1 MESLFGKTLD
11 ELKLIVSELG
21 LPAFTAKQIADWLYK
36 KEVSSIDEFSN
47 LSKVARQKLQE
58 RYVFGLTAP
67 IKMQRS
73 VDGTRKYLF
82 PIGESNFIETAMIP
96 DDDRVTV
103 CVSSQVGC
111 KMNCR
116 FCMTG
121 KQGFQANLS
130 TTDILIQLRSIEEFS
145 RITNIVFM
153 GMGEPMDNLDN
164 VMRALEILTADW
176 GYAMSP
182 KRITVSTVGI
192 VPGMKEFLANSKC
205 HLAVSLHNPLPDQRA
220 DMMPVQK
227 KYPIQEVIDVIRRH
241 DFGLQRRVSFEY
253 IMFAGL
259 NDTPRHVSALAAL
272 LKGIDC
278 RVNLIRFHSIP
289 DSPFQGSDEATIQ
302 QFKDALNARGVL
314 TTVRASRG
322 EDIQAACGL
331 LSTKELVKRGE
342 KKASIALKRLPILT
356 AQFCFRCRRR
366 SRLACCWRQSRDGTE

>member
-11 ELKLIVSELG
+11 ELKMIVSQLK
-21 LPAFTAKQIADWLYK
+21 LPSFTAKQIADWLYK
-36 KEVSSIDEFSN
+36 KEVRSIDEFSN
-47 LSKVARQKLQE
+47 LSKAARQKLSE
-58 RYVFGLTAP
+58 SYCFGLTEP
-67 IKMQRS
+67 IKMQQS
-73 VDGTRKYLF
+73 TDGTRKYLF
-82 PIGESNFIETAMIP
+82 AIGQSNFIETAMIP
-96 DDDRVTV
+96 DEDRVTV

-121 KQGFQANLS
+121 TQGFQANLS
-130 TTDILIQLRSIEEFS
+130 ATDILNQLRSIEEFS
-145 RITNIVFM
+145 YITNIVFM

-192 VPGMKEFLANSKC
+192 VPGMKVFLANSKC

-220 DMMPVQK
+220 EMMPVQK
-227 KYPIQEVIDVIRRH
+227 KYPLQEVIDTIRHH

-259 NDTPRHVSALAAL
+259 NDTPRHVSALANL

-289 DSPFQGSDEATIQ
+289 DSPFQGSGEDAIQ
-302 QFKDALNARGVL
+302 TFKDALNARGVL

-331 LSTKELVKRGE
+331 LSTKELVKQ
-342 KKASIALKRLPILT
+342 KT
-356 AQFCFRCRRR
+356 V
-366 SRLACCWRQSRDGTE
+366 

>member
-1 MESLFGKTLD
+1 MEPLFGKTLD
-11 ELKLIVSELG
+11 ELKLIVSELQ

-36 KEVSSIDEFSN
+36 KEVRSIDEFSN

-58 RYVFGLTAP
+58 RFTFGLAAP
-67 IKMQRS
+67 IKMQQS
-73 VDGTRKYLF
+73 KDGTRKYLF
-82 PIGESNFIETAMIP
+82 AIGQSNFIETAMIP

-130 TTDILIQLRSIEEFS
+130 ATEILNQLRSIEEFS

-153 GMGEPMDNLDN
+153 GMGEPMDNLDE

-192 VPGMKEFLANSKC
+192 VPAMKAFLANSKC
-205 HLAVSLHNPLPDQRA
+205 HLAVSLHNPLPDQRTE
-220 DMMPVQK
+220 MMPIQK
-227 KYPIQEVIDVIRRH
+227 KYSIQEVLDAIRSH

-259 NDTPRHVSALAAL
+259 NDTPRHVSALASL

-289 DSPFQGSDEATIQ
+289 DSPFQASDETTIQ

-314 TTVRASRG
+314 TTIRASRG

-331 LSTKELVKRGE
+331 LSTKELVG
-342 KKASIALKRLPILT
+342 KK
-356 AQFCFRCRRR
+356 
-366 SRLACCWRQSRDGTE
+366 G

>member
-1 MESLFGKTLD
+1 MEALFGKTLD
-11 ELKLIVSELG
+11 ELKLVVSELG
-21 LPAFTAKQIADWLYK
+21 LPSFTAKQIADWLYK

-47 LSKVARQKLQE
+47 LSKVARQKLHE
-58 RYVFGLTAP
+58 RYVFCLTAP
-67 IKMQRS
+67 IKMQQS

-130 TTDILIQLRSIEEFS
+130 ATDILNQLRSIEEFS

-164 VMRALEILTADW
+164 VMHALEILTADW

-205 HLAVSLHNPLPDQRA
+205 HLAVSLHNPIAEQRA
-220 DMMPVQK
+220 EMMPIQN
-227 KYPIQEVIDVIRRH
+227 KYPIQEVIDTIRRH

-259 NDTPRHVSALAAL
+259 NDTPRHVSALANL

-289 DSPFQGSDEATIQ
+289 DSPFQGSGEDAIQ
-302 QFKDALNARGVL
+302 TFKDALNARGVL

-331 LSTKELVKRGE
+331 LSTKELVKQ
-342 KKASIALKRLPILT
+342 KT
-356 AQFCFRCRRR
+356 V
-366 SRLACCWRQSRDGTE
+366 

>member
-1 MESLFGKTLD
+1 MEALFGKTLD

-21 LPAFTAKQIADWLYK
+21 LPSFTAKQIADWLYR
-36 KEVSSIDEFSN
+36 KEVRSIDEFSN
-47 LSKVARQKLQE
+47 LSKVARQKLSE
-58 RYVFGLTAP
+58 KYCFGLTAP
-67 IKMQRS
+67 IKMQQS

-130 TTDILIQLRSIEEFS
+130 ATEILNQLRSIEEFS

-164 VMRALEILTADW
+164 VMHALEILTADW

-220 DMMPVQK
+220 EMMPVQK
-227 KYPIQEVIDVIRRH
+227 KYPIQEVIDTIRRH

-259 NDTPRHVSALAAL
+259 NDTPRHVSALANL

-289 DSPFQGSDEATIQ
+289 DSPFQGSGEDAIQ
-302 QFKDALNARGVL
+302 TFKDALNARGVL

-331 LSTKELVKRGE
+331 LSTKELVKQ
-342 KKASIALKRLPILT
+342 KT
-356 AQFCFRCRRR
+356 V
-366 SRLACCWRQSRDGTE
+366 

>member
-1 MESLFGKTLD
+1 MYNEFDGSILLYLRHKNAKMMESLFGKTLE
-11 ELKLIVSELG
+11 ELKVIVSELG
-21 LPAFTAKQIADWLYK
+21 LPSFTAKQIADWLYR
-36 KEVSSIDEFSN
+36 KEVRSIDEFSN
-47 LSKVARQKLQE
+47 LSKVARQKLSE
-58 RYVFGLTAP
+58 KYCFGLTEP
-67 IKMQRS
+67 IKMQQS
-73 VDGTRKYLF
+73 ADGTRKYLF

-130 TTDILIQLRSIEEFS
+130 ATDILNQLRSIEEFS
-145 RITNIVFM
+145 YITNIVFM

-192 VPGMKEFLANSKC
+192 VPEMKDFLANSKC

-220 DMMPVQK
+220 EMMPVQK
-227 KYPIQEVIDVIRRH
+227 KYPLQEVIDTIRHH

-259 NDTPRHVSALAAL
+259 NDTSRHVSALANL

-289 DSPFQGSDEATIQ
+289 DSPFQGSGEDAIQ
-302 QFKDALNARGVL
+302 TFKDALNARGVL

-331 LSTKELVKRGE
+331 LSTKELVKQ
-342 KKASIALKRLPILT
+342 KT
-356 AQFCFRCRRR
+356 V
-366 SRLACCWRQSRDGTE
+366 

>member
-11 ELKLIVSELG
+11 ELKQIVMDLE

-36 KEVSSIDEFSN
+36 KNVKSIDEFSN
-47 LSKVARQKLQE
+47 LSKVARVRLNEKYTL
-58 RYVFGLTAP
+58 GLTAP
-67 IKMQRS
+67 IKMQQS

-82 PIGESNFIETAMIP
+82 AVGNTNFIETAMIP
-96 DDDRVTV
+96 DEDRVTV

-111 KMNCR
+111 KMGCR

-121 KQGFQANLS
+121 KQGFQACLMS
-130 TTDILIQLRSIEEFS
+130 GEILNQLRSIEEFD

-153 GMGEPMDNLDN
+153 GMGEPFDNMQEVLK
-164 VMRALEILTADW
+164 ALEILTSDW

-192 VPGMKEFLANSKC
+192 IPGMKEFLEKSKC
-205 HLAVSLHNPLPDQRA
+205 HLAVSLHNPIEEQRREF
-220 DMMPVQK
+220 MPIQNR
-227 KYPIQEVIDVIRRH
+227 YPISEVLDVIRNH

-253 IMFAGL
+253 IMFAGI
-259 NDTPRHVSALAAL
+259 NDTPRHVSELARL

-289 DSPFQGSDEATIQ
+289 DSPFQGSDEQTIQ
-302 QFKDALNARGVL
+302 NFKDALNARGVL

-331 LSTKELVKRGE
+331 LSTKELVERK
-342 KKASIALKRLPILT
+342 
-356 AQFCFRCRRR
+356 
-366 SRLACCWRQSRDGTE
+366 GTNI

>member
-1 MESLFGKTLD
+1 MEKKKKKTLD

-47 LSKVARQKLQE
+47 LSKVARQKLE
-58 RYVFGLTAP
+58 KRYVFGLTAP
-67 IKMQRS
+67 IKMQQS

-130 TTDILIQLRSIEEFS
+130 ATDILNQLRSIEEFS
-145 RITNIVFM
+145 HITNIVFM

-220 DMMPVQK
+220 EMMPVQK

-259 NDTPRHVSALAAL
+259 NDTPRHVSALANL

-342 KKASIALKRLPILT
+342 K
-356 AQFCFRCRRR
+356 
-366 SRLACCWRQSRDGTE
+366 

>member
-1 MESLFGKTLD
+1 MEPLFGKTLD
-11 ELKLIVSELG
+11 QLKLIVSELQ

-47 LSKVARQKLQE
+47 LSKVARQRLQE
-58 RYVFGLTAP
+58 RFEFGLTAP
-67 IKMQRS
+67 IKMQQS
-73 VDGTRKYLF
+73 KDGTRKYLF
-82 PIGESNFIETAMIP
+82 QTGESNFIETAMIP

-130 TTDILIQLRSIEEFS
+130 ATEILNQLRSIEEFS

-153 GMGEPMDNLDN
+153 GMGEPMDNLDE

-192 VPGMKEFLANSKC
+192 VPAMKAFLANSKC

-220 DMMPVQK
+220 AMMPIQK
-227 KYPIQEVIDVIRRH
+227 KYPIQEVIDAISRH

-259 NDTPRHVSALAAL
+259 NDTPRHVTALAAL

-289 DSPFQGSDEATIQ
+289 DSPFQGSDDATIQ

-314 TTVRASRG
+314 TTIRASRG

-331 LSTKELVKRGE
+331 LSTKELVEKR
-342 KKASIALKRLPILT
+342 
-356 AQFCFRCRRR
+356 
-366 SRLACCWRQSRDGTE
+366 

>member
-11 ELKLIVSELG
+11 ELKMIVSQLK
-21 LPAFTAKQIADWLYK
+21 LPSFTAKQIADWLYR
-36 KEVSSIDEFSN
+36 KEVRSIDEFSN
-47 LSKVARQKLQE
+47 LSKVARQKLSE
-58 RYVFGLTAP
+58 KYCFGLTEP
-67 IKMQRS
+67 IKMQQS
-73 VDGTRKYLF
+73 ADGTRKYLF

-96 DDDRVTV
+96 DEDRVTV

-130 TTDILIQLRSIEEFS
+130 VTDILNQLRSIEEFS

-153 GMGEPMDNLDN
+153 GMGEPMDNLDY

-192 VPGMKEFLANSKC
+192 VPGMKDFLANSKC

-220 DMMPVQK
+220 EMMPVQK
-227 KYPIQEVIDVIRRH
+227 KYPLQKVIDTIRHH

-259 NDTPRHVSALAAL
+259 NDTPRHVSALANL

-289 DSPFQGSDEATIQ
+289 DSPFQGSGEDAIQ
-302 QFKDALNARGVL
+302 TFKDALNARGVL

-331 LSTKELVKRGE
+331 LSTKELVKQ
-342 KKASIALKRLPILT
+342 KT
-356 AQFCFRCRRR
+356 V
-366 SRLACCWRQSRDGTE
+366 

>member
-11 ELKLIVSELG
+11 QLRLIVSELG

-47 LSKVARQKLQE
+47 LSKVARQKLEE

-67 IKMQRS
+67 IKMQQS

-130 TTDILIQLRSIEEFS
+130 ATDILNQLRSIEEFS

-153 GMGEPMDNLDN
+153 GMGEPM
-164 VMRALEILTADW
+164 
-176 GYAMSP
+176 
-182 KRITVSTVGI
+182 
-192 VPGMKEFLANSKC
+192 
-205 HLAVSLHNPLPDQRA
+205 
-220 DMMPVQK
+220 
-227 KYPIQEVIDVIRRH
+227 
-241 DFGLQRRVSFEY
+241 
-253 IMFAGL
+253 
-259 NDTPRHVSALAAL
+259 
-272 LKGIDC
+272 
-278 RVNLIRFHSIP
+278 
-289 DSPFQGSDEATIQ
+289 
-302 QFKDALNARGVL
+302 
-314 TTVRASRG
+314 
-322 EDIQAACGL
+322 
-331 LSTKELVKRGE
+331 
-342 KKASIALKRLPILT
+342 
-356 AQFCFRCRRR
+356 
-366 SRLACCWRQSRDGTE
+366 

>member
-1 MESLFGKTLD
+1 MEPLFGKTLD
-11 ELKLIVSELG
+11 ELKLIVSELQ

-36 KEVSSIDEFSN
+36 KEVRSIDEFSN
-47 LSKVARQKLQE
+47 LSKVARQRLLE
-58 RYVFGLTAP
+58 RFTFGLTAP
-67 IKMQRS
+67 IKMQQS
-73 VDGTRKYLF
+73 IDGTRKYLF
-82 PIGESNFIETAMIP
+82 AIGQSNFIETAMIP

-130 TTDILIQLRSIEEFS
+130 ATEILNQLRSVEEFS
-145 RITNIVFM
+145 HITNIVFM
-153 GMGEPMDNLDN
+153 GMGEPMDNLPE
-164 VMRALEILTADW
+164 VLKALEILTADW

-192 VPGMKEFLANSKC
+192 VPAMKEFLEHSKC

-220 DMMPVQK
+220 EMMPIQK
-227 KYPIQEVIDVIRRH
+227 KYPIQEVVDVILRH

-289 DSPFQGSDEATIQ
+289 NSPFQASDEATIQ

-314 TTVRASRG
+314 TTIRASRG

-331 LSTKELVKRGE
+331 LSTKELVG
-342 KKASIALKRLPILT
+342 KKDA
-356 AQFCFRCRRR
+356 
-366 SRLACCWRQSRDGTE
+366 E

>member
-1 MESLFGKTLD
+1 MEPLFGKTLD
-11 ELKLIVSELG
+11 QLKLIVSELQ

-47 LSKVARQKLQE
+47 LSKVARQRLQE
-58 RYVFGLTAP
+58 RFEFGLTAP
-67 IKMQRS
+67 IKMQQS

-82 PIGESNFIETAMIP
+82 QTGESDFIETAMIP

-130 TTDILIQLRSIEEFS
+130 ATEILNQLRSIEEFS

-153 GMGEPMDNLDN
+153 GMGEPMDNLDE

-192 VPGMKEFLANSKC
+192 VPAMKAFLANSKC

-220 DMMPVQK
+220 AMMPIQK
-227 KYPIQEVIDVIRRH
+227 KYSIQEVIDAIRRH

-259 NDTPRHVSALAAL
+259 NDTPRHVSALASL

-289 DSPFQGSDEATIQ
+289 DSPFQGANEATIQ

-314 TTVRASRG
+314 TTIRASRG

-331 LSTKELVKRGE
+331 LSTKELVEKR
-342 KKASIALKRLPILT
+342 
-356 AQFCFRCRRR
+356 
-366 SRLACCWRQSRDGTE
+366 

>member
-1 MESLFGKTLD
+1 MQNEFGYSLLLYLQHKYAKLMESLFGKTLE
-11 ELKLIVSELG
+11 ELKQIVSGLG
-21 LPAFTAKQIADWLYK
+21 LPSFTAKQIADWLYK
-36 KEVSSIDEFSN
+36 KEVSSIDDFSN
-47 LSKVARQKLQE
+47 LSKVARQKLSE
-58 RYVFGLTAP
+58 CYCFGLTAP
-67 IKMQRS
+67 IKMQQS

-82 PIGESNFIETAMIP
+82 PVGESNFIETAMIP

-111 KMNCR
+111 RMGCR

-121 KQGFQANLS
+121 KQGFQTNLS
-130 TTDILIQLRSIEEFS
+130 AGEILNQLRSIEEFS

-164 VMRALEILTADW
+164 VMSALEILTADW

-192 VPGMKEFLANSKC
+192 VPGMREFLEHSKC

-220 DMMPVQK
+220 GMMPVQN
-227 KYPIQEVIDVIRRH
+227 KYTIQEVVDVIRHH

-259 NDTPRHVSALAAL
+259 NDTPRHVSALATL

-289 DSPFQGSDEATIQ
+289 DSPFQGSSEDAIQ
-302 QFKDALNARGVL
+302 TFKDALNARGIL
-314 TTVRASRG
+314 TTIRASRG

-331 LSTKELVKRGE
+331 LSTKELVK
-342 KKASIALKRLPILT
+342 K
-356 AQFCFRCRRR
+356 
-366 SRLACCWRQSRDGTE
+366 QS

>member
-1 MESLFGKTLD
+1 MHNEIDGSILLYLRHKNAKLMESLFGKTLD
-11 ELKLIVSELG
+11 QLKLIVSDLG
-21 LPAFTAKQIADWLYK
+21 LPSFTAKQIADWLYK
-36 KEVSSIDEFSN
+36 KEVRSIDEFSN

-58 RYVFGLTAP
+58 RFDFGLTAP
-67 IKMQRS
+67 IKMQQS
-73 VDGTRKYLF
+73 IDGTRKYLF
-82 PIGESNFIETAMIP
+82 AIGQSNFIETAIIP

-130 TTDILIQLRSIEEFS
+130 TTEILNQLRSIEEFN

-153 GMGEPMDNLDN
+153 GMGEPMDNLEE
-164 VMRALEILTADW
+164 VLRALEVLTADW

-192 VPGMKEFLANSKC
+192 VPGMKEFLERSKC
-205 HLAVSLHNPLPDQRA
+205 HLAVSLHNPLPDQRSE
-220 DMMPVQK
+220 MMPVQK
-227 KYPIQEVIDVIRRH
+227 KYPIQDVIDTIRHH

-259 NDTPRHVSALAAL
+259 NDTPRHVSALANL
-272 LKGIDC
+272 LRDIDC

-289 DSPFQGSDEATIQ
+289 DSPFQGSDDATIQ

-314 TTVRASRG
+314 TTIRASRG

-331 LSTKELVKRGE
+331 LSTKELVGKR
-342 KKASIALKRLPILT
+342 
-356 AQFCFRCRRR
+356 
-366 SRLACCWRQSRDGTE
+366 

>member
-1 MESLFGKTLD
+1 MHNEIDGSILLYLRHKNAKLMESLFGKTLD
-11 ELKLIVSELG
+11 QLKLIVSDLG
-21 LPAFTAKQIADWLYK
+21 LPSFTAKQIADWLYK
-36 KEVSSIDEFSN
+36 KEVRSIDEFSN

-58 RYVFGLTAP
+58 RFDFGLTAP
-67 IKMQRS
+67 IKMQQS
-73 VDGTRKYLF
+73 IDGTRKYLF
-82 PIGESNFIETAMIP
+82 AIGQSNFIETAMIP

-130 TTDILIQLRSIEEFS
+130 ATEILNQLRSIEEFS

-153 GMGEPMDNLDN
+153 GMGEPMDNLEE
-164 VMRALEILTADW
+164 VLRALEILTADW

-192 VPGMKEFLANSKC
+192 VPGMKEFLERSKC
-205 HLAVSLHNPLPDQRA
+205 HLAVSLHNPLSDQRSE
-220 DMMPVQK
+220 MMPVQK
-227 KYPIQEVIDVIRRH
+227 KYPIQDVIDTIRHH

-259 NDTPRHVSALAAL
+259 NDTPRHVSALANL
-272 LKGIDC
+272 LRDIDC

-289 DSPFQGSDEATIQ
+289 DSPFQGSDDATIQ

-314 TTVRASRG
+314 TTIRASRG

-331 LSTKELVKRGE
+331 LSTKELVGKR
-342 KKASIALKRLPILT
+342 
-356 AQFCFRCRRR
+356 
-366 SRLACCWRQSRDGTE
+366 

>member
-1 MESLFGKTLD
+1 MEPLFGKTLD
-11 ELKLIVSELG
+11 ELKLIVSELQ

-36 KEVSSIDEFSN
+36 KEVRSIDEFSN
-47 LSKVARQKLQE
+47 LSKVARQRLQE
-58 RYVFGLTAP
+58 RFTFGLTAP
-67 IKMQRS
+67 IKMQQS
-73 VDGTRKYLF
+73 ADGTRKYLF
-82 PIGESNFIETAMIP
+82 AVGESNFIETAMIP

-130 TTDILIQLRSIEEFS
+130 ATEILNQLRSIEEFC

-153 GMGEPMDNLDN
+153 GMGEPMDNLPE
-164 VMRALEILTADW
+164 VLKALEILTADW

-192 VPGMKEFLANSKC
+192 VPAMKEFLVNSKC
-205 HLAVSLHNPLPDQRA
+205 HLAVSLHNPIPDQRA
-220 DMMPVQK
+220 EMMPIQK
-227 KYPIQEVIDVIRRH
+227 KYSIQEVIDAIRRH

-289 DSPFQGSDEATIQ
+289 DSPFQGADEATIQ

-331 LSTKELVKRGE
+331 LSTKELVK
-342 KKASIALKRLPILT
+342 KR
-356 AQFCFRCRRR
+356 
-366 SRLACCWRQSRDGTE
+366 

>member
-1 MESLFGKTLD
+1 MEALFGKTLD
-11 ELKLIVSELG
+11 ELKLIVSGLG

-36 KEVSSIDEFSN
+36 KEVSTIDDFSN
-47 LSKVARQKLQE
+47 LSKVARQKLSE
-58 RYVFGLTAP
+58 SFCFGLTAP
-67 IKMQRS
+67 IKMQQS
-73 VDGTRKYLF
+73 IDGTRKYLF
-82 PIGESNFIETAMIP
+82 PVGEQNFIETAMIP

-121 KQGFQANLS
+121 KQGFQTNLS
-130 TTDILIQLRSIEEFS
+130 TGEILNQLRSIEEFS

-153 GMGEPMDNLDN
+153 GMGEPMDNFDN
-164 VMRALEILTADW
+164 VMHALEILTADW

-220 DMMPVQK
+220 EMMPVQK
-227 KYPIQEVIDVIRRH
+227 KYPIQEVIDAIRRH

-259 NDTPRHVSALAAL
+259 NDTPRHVSALSAL

-289 DSPFQGSDEATIQ
+289 DSPFLGSDEATIQ

-342 KKASIALKRLPILT
+342 K
-356 AQFCFRCRRR
+356 
-366 SRLACCWRQSRDGTE
+366 

>member
-1 MESLFGKTLD
+1 MEPLFGKTLD
-11 ELKLIVSELG
+11 ELKLIVSELQ

-36 KEVSSIDEFSN
+36 KEVRSIDDFSN
-47 LSKVARQKLQE
+47 LSKVARQRLQE
-58 RYVFGLTAP
+58 RFTFGLTAP
-67 IKMQRS
+67 IKMQQS

-82 PIGESNFIETAMIP
+82 AIGQSNFIETAMIP

-130 TTDILIQLRSIEEFS
+130 ATEILNQLRSIEEFS

-153 GMGEPMDNLDN
+153 GMGEPMDNLSE
-164 VMRALEILTADW
+164 VLKTLEILTADW

-192 VPGMKEFLANSKC
+192 VPAMKEFLERSKC
-205 HLAVSLHNPLPDQRA
+205 HLAVSLHNPLPGQRA
-220 DMMPVQK
+220 EMMPIQK
-227 KYPIQEVIDVIRRH
+227 KYSIQEVLDAVRSH

-289 DSPFQGSDEATIQ
+289 NSPFQASDEATIQ

-314 TTVRASRG
+314 TTIRASRG

-331 LSTKELVKRGE
+331 LSTKELVG
-342 KKASIALKRLPILT
+342 KKE
-356 AQFCFRCRRR
+356 C
-366 SRLACCWRQSRDGTE
+366 

>member
-1 MESLFGKTLD
+1 MEPLFGKTLD
-11 ELKLIVSELG
+11 QLKLIVSELQ

-36 KEVSSIDEFSN
+36 KEVRSIDEFSN

-58 RYVFGLTAP
+58 RFTFGLTAP
-67 IKMQRS
+67 IKMQQS

-82 PIGESNFIETAMIP
+82 QTGESNFIETAMIP

-130 TTDILIQLRSIEEFS
+130 ATEILNQLRSIEEFS

-153 GMGEPMDNLDN
+153 GMGEPMDNLDE

-192 VPGMKEFLANSKC
+192 VPAMKNFLANSKC

-220 DMMPVQK
+220 AMMPIQK
-227 KYPIQEVIDVIRRH
+227 KYPIQEVIDAIRHH

-259 NDTPRHVSALAAL
+259 NDTPRHVTALAAL

-289 DSPFQGSDEATIQ
+289 DSPFQGSDDATIQ

-314 TTVRASRG
+314 TTIRASRG

-331 LSTKELVKRGE
+331 LSTKELVE
-342 KKASIALKRLPILT
+342 KH
-356 AQFCFRCRRR
+356 
-366 SRLACCWRQSRDGTE
+366 

>member
-1 MESLFGKTLD
+1 MQNEFGDSLLLYLQHKYAKLMESLFGKTLD
-11 ELKLIVSELG
+11 ELKLIVSGLG

-36 KEVSSIDEFSN
+36 KEVGSIADFSN
-47 LSKVARQKLQE
+47 LSKVARQKLSE
-58 RYVFGLTAP
+58 SYCFGLTAP
-67 IKMQRS
+67 IKIQQS
-73 VDGTRKYLF
+73 SDGTRKYLF
-82 PIGESNFIETAMIP
+82 PVGEQNFIETAMIP

-111 KMNCR
+111 RMGCH

-121 KQGFQANLS
+121 KQGFQTNLS
-130 TTDILIQLRSIEEFS
+130 AGEILNQLRSIEEFS

-153 GMGEPMDNLDN
+153 GMGEPMDNLEN

-192 VPGMKEFLANSKC
+192 VPGMREFLERSKC

-220 DMMPVQK
+220 AMMPVQN
-227 KYPIQEVIDVIRRH
+227 KYSIQEVIDTIRRH

-259 NDTPRHVSALAAL
+259 NDTPRHVSALANL

-289 DSPFQGSDEATIQ
+289 DSPFQGSGEDAIQ
-302 QFKDALNARGVL
+302 TFKDALNARGIL

-331 LSTKELVKRGE
+331 LSTKELVK
-342 KKASIALKRLPILT
+342 KLNN
-356 AQFCFRCRRR
+356 
-366 SRLACCWRQSRDGTE
+366 

>member
-11 ELKLIVSELG
+11 QLKLIVSELG

-67 IKMQRS
+67 IKMQQS

-130 TTDILIQLRSIEEFS
+130 ATDILNQLRSIEEFS

-220 DMMPVQK
+220 EMMPVQK
-227 KYPIQEVIDVIRRH
+227 KYPIQEVIDAIRRH

-259 NDTPRHVSALAAL
+259 NDTPRHVSALSAL

-342 KKASIALKRLPILT
+342 K
-356 AQFCFRCRRR
+356 
-366 SRLACCWRQSRDGTE
+366 

>member
-11 ELKLIVSELG
+11 ELKMIVSQLK
-21 LPAFTAKQIADWLYK
+21 LPSFTAKQIADWLYR
-36 KEVSSIDEFSN
+36 KEVRSIDEFSN
-47 LSKVARQKLQE
+47 LSKVARQKLSE
-58 RYVFGLTAP
+58 KYCFGLTEP
-67 IKMQRS
+67 IKMQQS
-73 VDGTRKYLF
+73 ADGTRKYLF

-130 TTDILIQLRSIEEFS
+130 ATDILNQLRSIEEFS
-145 RITNIVFM
+145 HITNIVFM

-192 VPGMKEFLANSKC
+192 VPGMKDFLANSKC

-220 DMMPVQK
+220 EMMPVQK
-227 KYPIQEVIDVIRRH
+227 KYPLQEVIDTIRHH

-259 NDTPRHVSALAAL
+259 NDTPRHVSALANL

-289 DSPFQGSDEATIQ
+289 DSPFQGSGEDAIQ
-302 QFKDALNARGVL
+302 TFKDALNARGVL

-331 LSTKELVKRGE
+331 LSTKELVKQ
-342 KKASIALKRLPILT
+342 KT
-356 AQFCFRCRRR
+356 V
-366 SRLACCWRQSRDGTE
+366 

>member
-11 ELKLIVSELG
+11 ELKMIVSQLK
-21 LPAFTAKQIADWLYK
+21 LPSFTAKQIADWLYR
-36 KEVSSIDEFSN
+36 KEVRSIDEFSN
-47 LSKVARQKLQE
+47 LSKVARQKLSE
-58 RYVFGLTAP
+58 KYCFGLTEP
-67 IKMQRS
+67 IKMQQS
-73 VDGTRKYLF
+73 ADGTRKYLF
-82 PIGESNFIETAMIP
+82 AIGQSNFIETAMIP
-96 DDDRVTV
+96 DEDRVTV

-130 TTDILIQLRSIEEFS
+130 VADILNQLRSIEEFS

-192 VPGMKEFLANSKC
+192 VPGMKDFLANSKC

-220 DMMPVQK
+220 EMMPVQK
-227 KYPIQEVIDVIRRH
+227 KYPLQEVIDTIRHH

-259 NDTPRHVSALAAL
+259 NDTPRHVSALANL

-289 DSPFQGSDEATIQ
+289 DSPFQGSGEDAIQ
-302 QFKDALNARGVL
+302 TFKDALNARGVL

-331 LSTKELVKRGE
+331 LSTKELVKQ
-342 KKASIALKRLPILT
+342 KT
-356 AQFCFRCRRR
+356 V
-366 SRLACCWRQSRDGTE
+366 

>member
-1 MESLFGKTLD
+1 MEPLFGKTLD

-21 LPAFTAKQIADWLYK
+21 LPLFTSKQIADWLYK
-36 KEVSSIDEFSN
+36 KEVASIADFSN

-58 RYVFGLTAP
+58 HYQFGLSAP
-67 IKMQRS
+67 IKMQQS
-73 VDGTRKYLF
+73 IDGTRKYLF
-82 PIGESNFIETAMIP
+82 QIGEHNYIETAMIP

-121 KQGFQANLS
+121 KQGFQANL
-130 TTDILIQLRSIEEFS
+130 TANDILNQLRSIEEFS

-153 GMGEPMDNLDN
+153 GMGEPFDNLQE
-164 VMRALEILTADW
+164 VMRALEILTSEW

-192 VPGMKEFLANSKC
+192 IPSMKDFLEKSKC
-205 HLAVSLHNPLPDQRA
+205 HLAVSLHNPIPEQRA
-220 DMMPVQK
+220 DYMPVQR
-227 KYPIQEVIDVIRRH
+227 KYQIQEVIDVIRH
-241 DFGLQRRVSFEY
+241 HKFGLQRRVSFEY
-253 IMFAGL
+253 IMFAGI
-259 NDTPRHVSALAAL
+259 NDTPRHVSALANL

-289 DSPFQGSDEATIQ
+289 DSPFQGSDEPTIQ
-302 QFKDALNARGVL
+302 TFKDALNARGVL
-314 TTVRASRG
+314 TTIRASRG

-331 LSTKELVKRGE
+331 LSTKELV
-342 KKASIALKRLPILT
+342 
-356 AQFCFRCRRR
+356 RR
-366 SRLACCWRQSRDGTE
+366 E

>member
-1 MESLFGKTLD
+1 MEALFGKTFD

-21 LPAFTAKQIADWLYK
+21 LPSFTAKQIADWLYR
-36 KEVSSIDEFSN
+36 KEVRSIDEFSN

-58 RYVFGLTAP
+58 RYVFSLTAP
-67 IKMQRS
+67 IKMQQS

-82 PIGESNFIETAMIP
+82 PVGESNFIETAMIP

-130 TTDILIQLRSIEEFS
+130 ATEILNQLRSIEEFS

-164 VMRALEILTADW
+164 VMHALEILTADW

-220 DMMPVQK
+220 EMMPVQK
-227 KYPIQEVIDVIRRH
+227 KYPLQEVIDTIRRH

-259 NDTPRHVSALAAL
+259 NDTPRHVSALANL

-289 DSPFQGSDEATIQ
+289 DSPFQGSGEDAIQ
-302 QFKDALNARGVL
+302 TFKDALNARGVL

-331 LSTKELVKRGE
+331 LSTKELVKQ
-342 KKASIALKRLPILT
+342 KT
-356 AQFCFRCRRR
+356 V
-366 SRLACCWRQSRDGTE
+366 